1 MTAHEVWSRAEQDTV
16 TAALARSAGRFGP
29 RVFLDF
35 SGETYTYAD
44 VDRESSRLARGLIEL
59 GVRKGDAVATIL
71 DNNLEAVLS
80 WFAINKAGAVSVPVN
95 TAYKGE
101 FLRHQLNDCGA
112 NIVIAESD
120 YAQRVVD
127 VEAGLSRARI
137 LLQRDGR
144 LLQSARLE
152 VRDLRSICSES
163 HEPLP
168 DANSPGDLALLIY
181 TAGTTGPSK

>member
-29 RVFLDF
+29 RVFMDF

-112 NIVIAESD
+112 ALVIAEAD
-120 YAQRVVD
+120 YGQRVVEVQD
-127 VEAGLSRARI
+127 GLSAVKT
-137 LLQRDGR
+137 LLQREGP
-144 LLQSARLE
+144 LL
-152 VRDLRSICSES
+152 ES
-163 HEPLP
+163 
-168 DANSPGDLALLIY
+168 SR
-181 TAGTTGPSK
+181 